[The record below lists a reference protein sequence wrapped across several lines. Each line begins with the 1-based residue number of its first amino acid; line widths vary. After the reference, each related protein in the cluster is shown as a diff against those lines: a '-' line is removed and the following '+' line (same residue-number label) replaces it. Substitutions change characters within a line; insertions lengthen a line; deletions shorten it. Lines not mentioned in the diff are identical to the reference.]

1 MSSPPPSPSPGAPD
15 PPPSPWT
22 VLSEFSKGIVTLS
35 SAIFALTATFSG
47 NLLGKPNGSIYLWI
61 LLLSWACLAFSI
73 WSAAT
78 CHAFLVNYLRDDTDV
93 VSRGRAIWRANAS
106 HITMLL
112 GLLLFAAF
120 AILCL
125 SDKPVEMLDARGAA
139 SKTVGAAIDMYKRPA
154 SDFALHAAN
163 WAERTKTYN
172 VTLDQES
179 RSRRLYFEIDAS
191 NGHVVQ
197 SSAQEMAKTVVHPD
211 SFEAQ
216 LQLFRQGYKPG
227 PIDGVIGK
235 RTTAAIVRFQADH
248 ALPTSGM
255 LDQAT
260 WAALY
265 PVDVSSQSRA
275 P

>member
-1 MSSPPPSPSPGAPD
+1 
-15 PPPSPWT
+15 
-22 VLSEFSKGIVTLS
+22 
-35 SAIFALTATFSG
+35 
-47 NLLGKPNGSIYLWI
+47 
-61 LLLSWACLAFSI
+61 
-73 WSAAT
+73 
-78 CHAFLVNYLRDDTDV
+78 
-93 VSRGRAIWRANAS
+93 
-106 HITMLL
+106 MLL

-120 AILCL
+120 AIFCL

-197 SSAQEMAKTVVHPD
+197 SSAQEMAKTVVHRD

-265 PVDVSSQSRA
+265 PVDASSQSRA